1 MSNPIRHTFESRDQ
15 LMDAVAEQIATRLQD
30 SIDRRGV
37 ALLAVSGGSTP
48 KTLFPRLAEKAIDWS
63 AVKICLVDERW
74 VEPDDTDS
82 NERLVRDLLLQGPAS
97 AATFVPMKNAA
108 PTPGEGVT
116 SRHSDYE
123 ALPWP
128 ADVMQ
133 LGMGEDAHTA
143 SLFPAADELQYG
155 LTTPRR
161 ILAVTPPAAPHRR
174 MSLSLSAIL
183 DSRSIM
189 LVTTGAAKL
198 PVIEEALSGNDVQA
212 MPIRGVFTATTPVN
226 IYYAD

>member
-1 MSNPIRHTFESRDQ
+1 MNDPLRHTFESRDQ
-15 LMDAVAEQIATRLQD
+15 LMEQAAVDIAQRLQD

-48 KTLFPRLAEKAIDWS
+48 KTLFPRLAQADIEWS

-74 VEPDDTDS
+74 VEPDDADS
-82 NERLVRDLLLQGPAS
+82 NERLVRELLLQDKAA

-108 PTPGEGVT
+108 GTPGEGVT
-116 SRHSDYE
+116 SRHADYE

-133 LGMGEDAHTA
+133 LGIGEDAHTA
-143 SLFPAADELQYG
+143 SLFPGADELQYG

-161 ILAVTPPAAPHRR
+161 ILAVTPPVAPHRR

-183 DSRSIM
+183 DSRCIV
-189 LVTTGAAKL
+189 LLAAGESKL
-198 PVIEEALSGNDVQA
+198 PVIEQALAGTDVRE
-212 MPIRGVFTATTPVN
+212 MPIRGIFTATAAVH
-226 IYYAD
+226 IYYAP

>member
-1 MSNPIRHTFESRDQ
+1 MSEPIRHDFADREQ
-15 LMDAVAEQIATRLQD
+15 LMQAAADHIAQALRDGIAQ
-30 SIDRRGV
+30 RGV

-48 KTLFPRLAEKAIDWS
+48 KTLFPKLAKADLDWA

-74 VEPDDTDS
+74 VDPVEEDS
-82 NERLVRDLLLQGPAS
+82 NERLVRELLLQDNAAAAS
-97 AATFVPMKNAA
+97 FIPMKNAA
-108 PTPGEGVT
+108 STPGEGVT
-116 SRHSDYE
+116 SRHADYE

-143 SLFPAADELQYG
+143 SLFPNADELQHG

-161 ILAVTPPAAPHRR
+161 ILAVTPPVAPHRR

-183 DSRSIM
+183 DSKQIM
-189 LVTTGAAKL
+189 LVAAGESKL
-198 PVIEEALSGNDVQA
+198 PVLDEALAGDDVRE
-212 MPIRGVFTATTPVN
+212 MPIRGALHATTPVH
-226 IYYAD
+226 IFYAP